1 MYVLYRITCSENGK
15 VYVGYSSKSAEDR
28 FKAHLLN
35 ARWKRKTAL
44 YDAIRCYGE
53 AAFSVETIL
62 QCESHAEACAHE
74 IRLIEELCSLL
85 PSGYNMTRGGDGV
98 PLTKEQR
105 DAANAKKRGVCS
117 PKQLA
122 ANLRRKGQKAS
133 EETRAKLS
141 AARRGRKQSP
151 EQVAK
156 RAETLRRKHAEKVAA
171 GLVPPKKPRV
181 VKPRVKVPRD
191 KTPRARKPRIWTIE
205 DRARERQRA
214 LAQWTPEAREAAR
227 ERANKQWTPEARKK
241 VSERMAAR
249 YAKERSERSVA

>member
-1 MYVLYRITCSENGK
+1 MYVLYKISCSVNGK
-15 VYVGYSSKSAEDR
+15 AYVGYSSKSAEDR

-44 YDAIRCYGE
+44 CDAIRCYGDE
-53 AAFSVETIL
+53 AFSVEVIL
-62 QCESHAEACAHE
+62 TCETHAEACAHE
-74 IRLIEELCSLL
+74 IRLISELGSIL
-85 PSGYNMTRGGDGV
+85 PLGYNMTKGGDGV
-98 PLTKEQR
+98 PLTPEQR
-105 DAANAKKRGVCS
+105 EVANAKKRGVCS

-122 ANLRRKGQKAS
+122 ANRRRIGQKAS

-156 RAETLRRKHAEKVAA
+156 REETFRKNREKKIAA
-171 GLVPPKKPRV
+171 GLIMPAKPRIKKPRV
-181 VKPRVKVPRD
+181 
-191 KTPRARKPRIWTIE
+191 WTIE

-227 ERANKQWTPEARKK
+227 TRATKQWTPEAREK
-241 VSERMAAR
+241 VSERMLAR
-249 YAKERSERSVA
+249 YAKDKDERLAA